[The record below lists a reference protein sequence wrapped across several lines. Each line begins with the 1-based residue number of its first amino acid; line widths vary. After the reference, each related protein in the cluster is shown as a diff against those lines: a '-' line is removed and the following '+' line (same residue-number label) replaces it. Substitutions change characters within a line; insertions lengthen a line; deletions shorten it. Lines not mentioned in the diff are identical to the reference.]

1 VIKAAPALAGSAP
14 WPVPYGIDK
23 MPAGA
28 ASLDRFPRLLL
39 HPGKALRLNDEAFEL
54 PPPAIG
60 QEAVSTDIR
69 LTDHLKRLSGTWNR
83 PATLFIDN
91 YFDHLRQVVAAHR
104 AAIEQHL
111 APMAGLFAPE
121 DVLYSAPL
129 PLPRALPPLPDG
141 ESLMVD
147 MLFWLG
153 GRAEAVLFAPSPLL
167 PAAERRRRERLAA
180 AGIGVTVLTA
190 GELAGPG
197 VFAALLGEQ
206 GRAFW
211 RDELLPSAPGGP
223 RLPPF

>member
-1 VIKAAPALAGSAP
+1 MQAPALAGTAP
-14 WPVPYGIDK
+14 WPVPYGVDK
-23 MPAGA
+23 APAGP
-28 ASLDRFPRLLL
+28 ASLDHVSRVPLY
-39 HPGKALRLNDEAFEL
+39 PGKVLRLNDEAFEL

-91 YFDHLRQVVAAHR
+91 YFDHLRQVIAAHR
-104 AAIEQHL
+104 AAIEEHL
-111 APMAGLFAPE
+111 APAAGLFAPE

-141 ESLMVD
+141 GSVMVD

-153 GRAEAVLFAPSPLL
+153 GRAEAVLLAPSPLL
-167 PAAERRRRERLAA
+167 PAAERRRREHLAA
-180 AGIGVTVLTA
+180 AGLGVTVVTA

-197 VFAALLGEQ
+197 IFTALLGEQ
-206 GRAFW
+206 GRTFW
-211 RDELLPSAPGGP
+211 QDERLPSAPGGP